1 MKKKIIPVLIF
12 TLILISALVFV
23 ACGPSEPSVP
33 GPGPGPKP
41 DNNGIVNVLPDMVAY
56 GDNSSNY
63 NVPVANYGADKATQA
78 EKLAEKQTEEIAE
91 KGIDTDSDGKNDVL
105 DNADEDITT
114 FTKIFCASDPETII
128 DRMSVAGLA
137 KDMMIELVG
146 YITRK
151 DSGAMPSD
159 PAQFGYEIG
168 TTSAIRDYE
177 ELDKLYELYDE
188 ADEEN
193 EDFYYEKLQLKKRKV
208 IGEVVKIFGDDG
220 AAFARTAT
228 EELSYAYQVV
238 EEMVEKHNV
247 DNETDYDFKN
257 YFKTVFFDYE
267 TLVYFLAFEE
277 TVALNKSTFAATNRK
292 NITTLYGYYYQ
303 YEKADYEC
311 MTDAQYKEYLK
322 LSMKDEKTDAEA
334 LKYTEYDRTHYAKA
348 YRYSADCYKKY
359 YTEHF
364 QFQARQEKYDKTV
377 YTGGSVINGKEIY
390 ANGIGN
396 AISGNSITYS
406 SEMMQGLQ
414 VGMAATLKISD
425 VNYEYT
431 GVDANV
437 TRYNKYYNDYQNR
450 SSSVADKI
458 KIVRYEKEQLSSQY
472 NTITHKTISSADLSN
487 ALKYQIKSYSGDYI
501 RAIQSYK
508 KEDVILNEELKRLAA
523 DGLQTGDAEY
533 DEKLEEIGRNR
544 AMLPNLT
551 SNWTS
556 ANIDSQMT
564 SANSVEWKSENS
576 TTGAT
581 IESEMK
587 AALAIDYETYHQ
599 KNQGANAVYVDE
611 YFEKNLIKKKWSCGG
626 TDNECKNENGH
637 LNCSEEYDT
646 SCKISRLL
654 NNHDKVFRHAAGQ
667 VEISYQKVD
676 VSNYE
681 IEKVEASGYS
691 HIAGPNGTPGTLSK
705 DAKIRPIQTA
715 YTDGQKDT
723 YQSDEYISLP
733 EWRGGGQG
741 TNGWLTPTQ
750 GDSENP
756 ARLPALPQ
764 KGTGVGTSFT
774 MVNGGYTYYFEFVG
788 WYIDTDLKYEVRAN
802 EDTFGYDIKLYPGYK
817 INKVRSK

>member
-1 MKKKIIPVLIF
+1 MVMHAVADKEDGIRRL
-12 TLILISALVFV
+12 SALCHEAFRQRRL
-23 ACGPSEPSVP
+23 G
-33 GPGPGPKP
+33 
-41 DNNGIVNVLPDMVAY
+41 MR
-56 GDNSSNY
+56 
-63 NVPVANYGADKATQA
+63 
-78 EKLAEKQTEEIAE
+78 
-91 KGIDTDSDGKNDVL
+91 IDIR
-105 DNADEDITT
+105 NAQHLI
-114 FTKIFCASDPETII
+114 ETII

-238 EEMVEKHNV
+238 EEMVEKHNAR
-247 DNETDYDFKN
+247 NETDYDFKN

-322 LSMKDEKTDAEA
+322 LSMKDEKNDAEA

-472 NTITHKTISSADLSN
+472 YTITHKSISSADLSN
-487 ALKYQIKSYSGDYI
+487 ALKYQIRSYSGDYI

-523 DGLQTGDAEY
+523 DGLKAGDAEY

-551 SNWTS
+551 ANWTA

-564 SANSVEWKSENS
+564 SANSVEWKSESS

-626 TDNECKNENGH
+626 TDKECKNGNGH
-637 LNCSEEYDT
+637 LNCTEEYDT

-676 VSNYE
+676 VGNYD
-681 IEKVEASGYS
+681 IATVEASGYS

-705 DAKIRPIQTA
+705 DAKNRPHQTA

-750 GDSENP
+750 GESDNP
-756 ARLPALPQ
+756 ARLPALPRNAS
-764 KGTGVGTSFT
+764 GVGTSFT
-774 MVNGGYTYYFEFVG
+774 MEKGGYTYYFEFVG